1 MKISAL
7 EEYGL
12 RCLLQLARDG
22 AEPDGTTSLSA
33 RQIAEREGLSLEYA
47 TQILAELR
55 RAGLVTSL
63 RGVRGGYRLARPS
76 REITVG
82 ELFRQFDGPL
92 AADLCEQYT
101 GTRDVCAHATGCSV
115 APVWAE
121 LARRIYGFL
130 DGVTVADIAT
140 GAVRATPQLVPL
152 TALRRR

>member
-12 RCLLQLARDG
+12 RCLLQLAREG
-22 AEPDGTTSLSA
+22 AEAQGATSLSA

-55 RAGLVTSL
+55 RAGFVTSM
-63 RGVRGGYRLARPS
+63 RGVHGGFRLARDP

-82 ELFRQFDGPL
+82 ELFRSFGGTI
-92 AADLCEQYT
+92 AADVCEHYT
-101 GTRDVCAHATGCSV
+101 GTRTVCTHASGCSV

-130 DGVTVADIAT
+130 DGVTVADIA
-140 GAVRATPQLVPL
+140 GAALEAAPQVVPL

>member
-12 RCLLQLARDG
+12 RCLLQLARAG
-22 AEPDGTTSLSA
+22 ATPGGTTSLSA
-33 RQIAEREGLSLEYA
+33 RQIAEREGLTVEYT
-47 TQILAELR
+47 TQILGELR
-55 RAGLVTSL
+55 RAALVTSI
-63 RGVRGGYRLARPS
+63 RGVHGGFRLARPA
-76 REITVG
+76 RDITVG
-82 ELFRQFDGPL
+82 ELFRSFDGPI
-92 AADLCEQYT
+92 AGDLCEQYT

-130 DGVTVADIAT
+130 DGVTVADIAEGT
-140 GAVRATPQLVPL
+140 LQRAPQVVPL

>member
-12 RCLLQLARDG
+12 RCLLQLAREG

-33 RQIAEREGLSLEYA
+33 RQISEREGLTLDYTS
-47 TQILAELR
+47 QILAELR

-63 RGVRGGYRLARPS
+63 RGAHGGFRLARPAK
-76 REITVG
+76 EINVG
-82 ELFRQFDGPL
+82 ELFRAFDGPI
-92 AADLCEQYT
+92 AEDLCGVYT
-101 GTRDVCAHATGCSV
+101 GTRDVCAHASACSV

-130 DGVTVADIAT
+130 DGVTVADIAD
-140 GAVRATPQLVPL
+140 GAFHRLPQVVPL
-152 TALRRR
+152 TTLRRR